1 MDQIILPVQ
10 DSSFFTAEEISR
22 FGDLAKKHFGR
33 DLTDSQVF
41 DQFHRLFLLVDMIT
55 KTTQSGII
63 NKGEI

>member
-1 MDQIILPVQ
+1 MQLLPPEENN
-10 DSSFFTAEEISR
+10 SFFSVEEISR
-22 FGDLAKKHFGR
+22 FRELVKKHFER
-33 DLTDSQVF
+33 DLTDSQAF